1 MRKIII
7 YLKCAQKP
15 YALSRSISALCRSAA
30 SSGSS
35 KFAFSPTLASL
46 GANQV
51 CWALCKCRTTFNH
64 TAIYSILT
72 RECLLFRFCSFFVLP
87 DSDVVYPV
95 DSLGSARIWGCSLCR
110 WLVMSCCPDDSGR
123 CVEARSDQ
131 RGDAAASPSWAT
143 SGTRLKTRFSST
155 FL

>member
-1 MRKIII
+1 MDKNEEIEIAIIKRKRSIFHAIKNEKSLKQRRRRSQVFFNEKN
-7 YLKCAQKP
+7 YYFLKCAQKP

-51 CWALCKCRTTFNH
+51 FWALCKCRTTFNH

-87 DSDVVYPV
+87 DSDVVCPV
-95 DSLGSARIWGCSLCR
+95 DSPGSARIWGCSLCR
-110 WLVMSCCPDDSGR
+110 
-123 CVEARSDQ
+123 
-131 RGDAAASPSWAT
+131 
-143 SGTRLKTRFSST
+143 
-155 FL
+155 